1 MLSPTNINNIHR
13 IYSIKALLNN
23 NIEFCQYSPA
33 KNKTLFRPTPF
44 PLMEKDGINLTQ
56 MKAAKLGQITREMRI
71 VAKDEDESP
80 ENICRR
86 VANGTVIITRNVQR
100 ENVHPVGIGE
110 GLRTKVNTNIGT
122 SLDMCDLDLELEK
135 ARSAVKYGADTIM
148 DLSTAGNLDD
158 IRQTILKAVEVP
170 IGTVPIYQAAI
181 EAIKKREAIVNMTED
196 DIFNT
201 IEKHA
206 EDGVDFM
213 TVHSGVTEQIVRRV
227 AKHPRLAGIV
237 SRGGTFLAAW
247 ILQHDKENPL
257 YASFDYLL
265 EMAQKYDFAL
275 SLGDGLRPGS
285 IFDATDWPQVQELY
299 VLGELVKRARAANV
313 QVMVE
318 GPGHLPLNQIEANVQ
333 LEKSVCK
340 GAPFYVL
347 GPVVTEIAPGYD
359 HIVGAIGGAV
369 AGLAGADFLCYLT
382 PSEHLG
388 IPTLEDVREGVI
400 ATKIAAHAVDIVK
413 RGSKASSRDLA
424 MAQTRAKLDW
434 QKQLDLALD
443 PEKARKIRGRVK
455 LMSPDTCSMC
465 SEYCAI
471 KILKEAFK
479 AEAQCL

>member
-1 MLSPTNINNIHR
+1 M
-13 IYSIKALLNN
+13 A
-23 NIEFCQYSPA
+23 
-33 KNKTLFRPTPF
+33 
-44 PLMEKDGINLTQ
+44 KDGINLTQ
-56 MKAAKLGQITREMRI
+56 MKAAKLGQITKEMRH
-71 VAKDEDESP
+71 VAKNEDETP

-86 VANGTVIITRNVQR
+86 VASGTVIITRNVHH
-100 ENVHPVGIGE
+100 EKAHPLGIGE

-135 ARSAVKYGADTIM
+135 ARVAVEYGTDTIM
-148 DLSTAGNLDD
+148 DLSTGGNLDE
-158 IRQTILKAVEVP
+158 IRRAVIKAVEVP

-181 EAIKKREAIVNMTED
+181 ETIQKRGAIVQMTED
-196 DIFNT
+196 DIFKT

-206 EDGVDFM
+206 KDGVDFM
-213 TVHSGVTEQIVRRV
+213 TVHCGVTQHIVKQV
-227 AKHPRLAGIV
+227 AKHPRLTGIV

-247 ILQHDKENPL
+247 ILHHDRENPL
-257 YASFDYLL
+257 YASYDYLL
-265 EMAQKYDFAL
+265 DLAKEYDFAL

-299 VLGELVKRARAANV
+299 VLGELVERARAANV
-313 QVMVE
+313 QAMVE
-318 GPGHLPLNQIEANVQ
+318 GPGHLPLNQIESNVQ

-388 IPTLEDVREGVI
+388 LPTIDDVKEGVI
-400 ATKIAAHAVDIVK
+400 ATRIAAQAVDIAK
-413 RGSKASSRDLA
+413 RGSKASSRDFA
-424 MAQTRAKLDW
+424 MAQARANLDW
-434 QKQLDLALD
+434 KRQLDLALD
-443 PEKARKIRGRVK
+443 SKKAMEIRDRIK
-455 LMSPDTCSMC
+455 LRSPNTCSMC

-471 KILKEAFK
+471 KTLKKALK

>member
-1 MLSPTNINNIHR
+1 MDR
-13 IYSIKALLNN
+13 
-23 NIEFCQYSPA
+23 
-33 KNKTLFRPTPF
+33 
-44 PLMEKDGINLTQ
+44 DGTNLTQ
-56 MKAAKLGQITREMRI
+56 MKAAKLGQITKEMRL

-100 ENVHPVGIGE
+100 EKAHPVGIGE

-122 SLDMCDLDLELEK
+122 SLDTCDLNLELEK
-135 ARSAVKYGADTIM
+135 ARAAVKYGTDTLM
-148 DLSTAGNLDD
+148 DLSTGGDLDE
-158 IRQTILKAVEVP
+158 IRRTILKAVEVP
-170 IGTVPIYQAAI
+170 VGTVPIYQAAI
-181 EAIKKREAIVNMTED
+181 ETVKERGAIVHMTED

-206 EDGVDFM
+206 KDGVDFM
-213 TVHSGVTEQIVRRV
+213 TVHCGVTQQIVRRV
-227 AKHPRLAGIV
+227 AKHPRLTGIV

-247 ILQHDKENPL
+247 ILHHDKENPL
-257 YASFDYLL
+257 HASYDYLL
-265 EMAQKYDFAL
+265 EMAQEYDFAL

-285 IFDATDWPQVQELY
+285 IFDATDWPQVQELL
-299 VLGELVKRARAANV
+299 VLGELVERARAANV
-313 QVMVE
+313 QAMVE
-318 GPGHLPLNQIEANVQ
+318 GPGHLPLNQIESNVQ

-340 GAPFYVL
+340 SAPFYVL
-347 GPVVTEIAPGYD
+347 GPIVTEIAPGYD

-388 IPTLEDVREGVI
+388 LPTLEDVKEGVI

-413 RGSKASSRDLA
+413 LGSKASSRDRA
-424 MAQTRAKLDW
+424 MAQARANLNW
-434 QKQLDLALD
+434 RKQLDLALD
-443 PEKARKIRGRVK
+443 PEKARKIRSRVK
-455 LMSPDTCSMC
+455 LKSPNTCSMC

-471 KILKEAFK
+471 KILKDALK